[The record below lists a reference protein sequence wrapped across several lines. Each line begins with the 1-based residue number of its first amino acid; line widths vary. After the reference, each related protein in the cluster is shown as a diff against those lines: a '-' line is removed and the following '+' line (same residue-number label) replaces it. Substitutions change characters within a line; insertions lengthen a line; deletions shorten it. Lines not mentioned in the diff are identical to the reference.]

1 MSYVT
6 WLSQS
11 LYLVEMLINMT
22 KLSCADYGF
31 DCHFVIEDDDM
42 HELIEKFA
50 KHTLD
55 EHGIEYSKES
65 LTQLILRKK

>member
-1 MSYVT
+1 MIFS
-6 WLSQS
+6 
-11 LYLVEMLINMT
+11 MT

-31 DCHFVIEDDDM
+31 DCPFMVEDDDI
-42 HELIEKFA
+42 HKLIEKFA

-55 EHGIEYSKES
+55 EHGIEYSKEA